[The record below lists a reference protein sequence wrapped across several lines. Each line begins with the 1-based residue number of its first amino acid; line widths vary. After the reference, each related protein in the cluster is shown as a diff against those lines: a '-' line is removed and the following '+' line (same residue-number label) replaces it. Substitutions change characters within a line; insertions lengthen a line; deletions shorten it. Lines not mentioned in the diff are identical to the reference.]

1 MEDRK
6 FIAAMESVVAALKER
21 GYDPYAQL
29 YGYITENEPTYITSH
44 NGARAL
50 IQTLDFEK
58 VKQYVQE
65 MKR

>member
-1 MEDRK
+1 LDDSK
-6 FIAAMESVVAALKER
+6 FIAAMEHIIAALKER

-29 YGYITENEPTYITSH
+29 YGYITKMEPTYITSH
-44 NGARAL
+44 KDARTL
-50 IQTLDFEK
+50 IQNLDFEK

>member
-1 MEDRK
+1 MEYRK
-6 FIAAMESVVAALKER
+6 VEAAMDSIVGALKER
-21 GYDPYAQL
+21 GYDPNARL
-29 YGYITENEPTYITSH
+29 YGYITENEPVYVTSH

-50 IQTLDFEK
+50 IQTLNVDM

>member
-1 MEDRK
+1 MEDRQ
-6 FIAAMESVVAALKER
+6 FYDAMDQIVAALKER

-29 YGYITENEPTYITSH
+29 FGYIAENEPTYITSH

-50 IQTLDFEK
+50 IQSLDFKK

>member
-1 MEDRK
+1 MGDRK
-6 FIAAMESVVAALKER
+6 FYVAMESIVSALKER

-29 YGYITENEPTYITSH
+29 CGYITESEPTYITSH

>member
-1 MEDRK
+1 MEDRQ
-6 FIAAMESVVAALKER
+6 FYEAMDLIVATLKER
-21 GYDPYAQL
+21 GYNPHAQL
-29 YGYITENEPTYITSH
+29 YGYIAENELTYITSH

-58 VKQYVQE
+58 VKQYVRD